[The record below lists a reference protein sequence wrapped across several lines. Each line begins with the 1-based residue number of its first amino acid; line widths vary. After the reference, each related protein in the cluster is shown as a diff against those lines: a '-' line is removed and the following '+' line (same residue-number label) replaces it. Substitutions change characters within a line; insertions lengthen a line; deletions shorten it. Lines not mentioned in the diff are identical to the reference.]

1 MERSLHGVAGLRYS
15 KCQHGPPAS
24 ASPLNL
30 LNWRPQPAESESTVS
45 QDRQVICML
54 IKFRESPLG
63 VILAEITKNSVQTGL
78 HNKGDVFALIIK
90 NSAE

>member
-1 MERSLHGVAGLRYS
+1 
-15 KCQHGPPAS
+15 
-24 ASPLNL
+24 
-30 LNWRPQPAESESTVS
+30 
-45 QDRQVICML
+45 ML

-78 HNKGDVFALIIK
+78 HNKGDVLALIIK